1 MKRILQIGP
10 APQNIGGVSI
20 HIKRL
25 VSLLKG
31 DYSFDFVDE
40 GKVRY
45 PGVFNIRSLNI
56 FLYLKKVFQ
65 ADIVHIHS
73 GHYILRL
80 FNVFMCAII
89 LRKRTIVTIHRD
101 LSIEPF
107 FKFTR
112 WAVGCCNVV
121 VCVSQVVYN
130 MLYKQ
135 SSTCHYYV
143 MPAFLPPD
151 VESEPDLPADLLSWI
166 DNVRQSDN
174 NVLLV
179 CNAVN
184 LVLHENVDLYGLD
197 MCIEMIRMLKTN
209 DNLKNFYLL
218 FVVANNNDQVLLME
232 QYKNNI
238 FEYGI
243 SENVLI
249 WESPVSFIR
258 LILRADVVLRPT
270 NTDGDAIS
278 IREALYLGKSVVASD
293 VVPRPGGT
301 VLFRNRDCVEF
312 ADKFVSVVSGWG
324 LKNFNKECKDYRK
337 FYHEIYR
344 V

>member
-40 GKVRY
+40 GKARH

-89 LRKRTIVTIHRD
+89 LRKHTIVTIHRD

-135 SSTCHYYV
+135 SSTCRYCV

-179 CNAVN
+179 SNAWN

-197 MCIEMIRMLKTN
+197 MCIEMIHKLKTN
-209 DNLKNFYLL
+209 DNSKNFYLL
-218 FVVANNNDQVLLME
+218 FVVANNTDHVLLME
-232 QYKNNI
+232 QYKKNI
-238 FEYGI
+238 IEYGI

-258 LILRADVVLRPT
+258 LILRSDVVLRPT

-278 IREALYLGKSVVASD
+278 IREALYFGKSVVASD
-293 VVPRPGGT
+293 VVTRPAGT
-301 VLFRNRDCVEF
+301 VLFRNRDCVDF
-312 ADKFVSVVSGWG
+312 TDKIVCVVRDGC
-324 LKNFNKECKDYRK
+324 LKNINNKYKDYRK
-337 FYHEIYR
+337 FYREIYR
-344 V
+344 T

>member
-1 MKRILQIGP
+1 MKKILQIGP
-10 APQNIGGVSI
+10 APQNIGGISI

-25 VSLLKG
+25 TSLLG
-31 DYSFDFVDE
+31 GEYSFDFVDE
-40 GKVRY
+40 GKVRH

-56 FLYLKKVFQ
+56 FLYLNKVFQ

-80 FNVFMCAII
+80 FNVFMCAMI

-101 LSIEPF
+101 PSIEPF

-112 WAVGCCNVV
+112 WAVGCCNIVI
-121 VCVSQVVYN
+121 CMNQVVYH
-130 MLYKQ
+130 MLYKK
-135 SSTCHYYV
+135 SPDCRYYV

-166 DNVRQSDN
+166 ANVKKSDN

-179 CNAVN
+179 SNAWN
-184 LVLHENVDLYGLD
+184 LVLNENVDLYGLD
-197 MCIEMIRMLKTN
+197 MCIDVIHKLKMN
-209 DNLKNFYLL
+209 DNSKKFYLL
-218 FVVANNNDQVLLME
+218 FVVASNTDQTLLME

-238 FEYGI
+238 IEYGI

-249 WESPVSFIR
+249 WEAPISFIK
-258 LILRADVVLRPT
+258 LILQADVVLRAT

-278 IREALYLGKSVVASD
+278 IREALYFGKSVVASD
-293 VVPRPGGT
+293 VVPRPDGT
-301 VLFRNRDCVEF
+301 VLFRNRDCVDF
-312 ADKFVSVVSGWG
+312 ADKIVSVVKKGY
-324 LKNFNKECKDYRK
+324 LKAVNSQCKDYHK
-337 FYHEIYR
+337 FYREIYK